1 MMLCVYNHDFD
12 LTIGPIFNK
21 ELCLIIDATCI
32 CVLKMQE
39 SVLFN
44 MVRFVYKQNT
54 FAQQHK
60 TKQKRVWQYK
70 KNSVCARL

>member
-1 MMLCVYNHDFD
+1 MMLCVNNHDFD

-44 MVRFVYKQNT
+44 MVRFVYK
-54 FAQQHK
+54 
-60 TKQKRVWQYK
+60 
-70 KNSVCARL
+70 